1 MRFNGKLLV
10 SIVVFALC
18 IAPTLVSYAPYSFR
32 WDDSDY
38 LWRSVAVSKA
48 FWSGNAHEMRTAMVS
63 FRPPVMTLLGLP
75 WGPLASWDAAGKC
88 FITLTAFTA
97 FFVACCLFL
106 LLRIGLKPLY
116 LVIASV
122 CVFAALGPYP
132 AGADAHF
139 WAAAFVA
146 DSLFAWNAFAAM
158 LLIPYEAKNPTS
170 STTDALVRGIL
181 WAAIFSVGA
190 ITKVSFLYFIV
201 LTIPILF
208 VVSIRHSGVRSALL
222 SMISLTLCSLP
233 VALYWL
239 RYGQPVLSYGR
250 AASFGPTAHFY
261 YVPLSQF
268 LCDTVRQ
275 SPGMLLSGMFAIVS
289 AAYLIVKRR
298 DVAWGTNVLP
308 LLIMLGYCTISLA
321 SSNREIRFLLPG
333 IIGLPFLIGILI
345 SGKTP
350 AFPHGP
356 ATIAAILV
364 FCCLVAAAV
373 PMSHR
378 ANRQS
383 IAISEAVLAQAAE
396 SNAKRVLLATDSST
410 LNYPLMK
417 VAIAVSP
424 SRPPCRDNRFS
435 VAHWPD

>member
-1 MRFNGKLLV
+1 
-10 SIVVFALC
+10 
-18 IAPTLVSYAPYSFR
+18 
-32 WDDSDY
+32 
-38 LWRSVAVSKA
+38 VAV
-48 FWSGNAHEMRTAMVS
+48 V
-63 FRPPVMTLLGLP
+63 
-75 WGPLASWDAAGKC
+75 
-88 FITLTAFTA
+88 
-97 FFVACCLFL
+97 
-106 LLRIGLKPLY
+106 
-116 LVIASV
+116 
-122 CVFAALGPYP
+122 
-132 AGADAHF
+132 
-139 WAAAFVA
+139 
-146 DSLFAWNAFAAM
+146 
-158 LLIPYEAKNPTS
+158 
-170 STTDALVRGIL
+170 
-181 WAAIFSVGA
+181 
-190 ITKVSFLYFIV
+190 
-201 LTIPILF
+201 
-208 VVSIRHSGVRSALL
+208 
-222 SMISLTLCSLP
+222 
-233 VALYWL
+233 
-239 RYGQPVLSYGR
+239 SYGR

-268 LCDTVRQ
+268 LSDTVRQ

-350 AFPHGP
+350 AFPRGL

-424 SRPPCRDNRFS
+424 SRSPVEIIGLAWRTGPIEDDFRDIRESDLVVFQDKPDVPFTNQR
-435 VAHWPD
+435 VAEYEQYTRQHFGDVAIKVVDGIRIYGVSHN